1 MEKNTGKSF
10 EEEVYKIISQ
20 IVKENRFMVSFPNVR
35 ILRKPR
41 YYSKDR
47 GAEIEFDISVE
58 KYLDNPDEN
67 ENMRPSI
74 IIIIECKDYSKSIPV
89 DDVEEFHA
97 KLQQIGAD
105 NTKGMMITQNGCFQ
119 RSTLTYAES
128 KGIALARILP
138 SNQVHFA
145 MFCRIDSML
154 AKGKMTEKEKREI
167 AERRIKPLIEKNYIS
182 YNQHFYS
189 SAEDDNLEHLIVRL
203 FGIDYFEYL
212 FPESKEKIIKGTQ

>member
-1 MEKNTGKSF
+1 MGKNTGKPF
-10 EEEVYKIISQ
+10 EEEVYKLISQ

-47 GAEIEFDISVE
+47 DAEIEFDVSVE

-67 ENMRPSI
+67 KNIRPSI
-74 IIIIECKDYSKSIPV
+74 IVIIECKDYSKNIPV

-105 NTKGMMITQNGCFQ
+105 NTKGVMITQNGCFQ
-119 RSTLTYAES
+119 RSALTYAES

-138 SNQVHFA
+138 SNQVYFIMCVIGYF
-145 MFCRIDSML
+145 MFTKRE
-154 AKGKMTEKEKREI
+154 MTEEEKR
-167 AERRIKPLIEKNYIS
+167 RISPLIEKSYIS
-182 YNQHFYS
+182 YNQYFYTS
-189 SAEDDNLEHLIVRL
+189 TEDDSLEHLIVRL
-203 FGIDYFEYL
+203 LGIDYFEYL
-212 FPESKEKIIKGTQ
+212 FPKSKEKNN